1 MEDEEYDF
9 HFPTQ
14 CDNGRVTRLEA
25 LIHTLLA
32 GFFQILPKISK
43 LQLGTFE
50 ESMPSGNETYNF
62 QKWHFFNMHKIRN

>member
-1 MEDEEYDF
+1 MEDGEYDF

-32 GFFQILPKISK
+32 GSFQILPKISK

-50 ESMPSGNETYNF
+50 ESMPSESKTYNF
-62 QKWHFFNMHKIRN
+62 QESPFFQYA